1 MPKDNIIQFPHKEG
15 ASRPSR
21 KSILQNR
28 VAELNLEN
36 DYIQSDLQYLGDQLE
51 INCKE
56 LEVSLKELEKLM
68 RADLNASM
76 AEIKEMT
83 GVDLT
88 PLMPEQDNPE
98 ED

>member
-36 DYIQSDLQYLGDQLE
+36 DYIQSDLQYLRDQLE

-56 LEVSLKELEKLM
+56 LEVSLNELEKLM
-68 RADLNASM
+68 RADLDASM

-88 PLMPEQDNPE
+88 PLIPEQDNPE

>member
-21 KSILQNR
+21 KSIIQNR
-28 VAELNLEN
+28 ISELNVEN
-36 DYIQSDLQYLGDQLE
+36 EYLSSDIEYLGQQLDGN
-51 INCKE
+51 ISE
-56 LEVSLKELEKLM
+56 LQVLLKEMENLVLGDLEQ
-68 RADLNASM
+68 SM
-76 AEIKEMT
+76 AEFKNMT

-88 PLMPEQDNPE
+88 PLIPEQDNPE

>member
-28 VAELNLEN
+28 VAEINVEN
-36 DYIQSDLQYLGDQLE
+36 EYIQSDLQYLGDQLE
-51 INCKE
+51 INCRE
-56 LEVSLKELEKLM
+56 LEVSLNELEKLM
-68 RADLNASM
+68 RADLDVSM

-83 GVDLT
+83 GIDLT
-88 PLMPEQDNPE
+88 PLIPEQDNPE